1 MMWPGQN
8 GCSVGSVAIQIEGSA
23 RAAIVLLQCLSP
35 LLAQSGHPD
44 RAAEC
49 PLPGVKLTTLF
60 QSVMSGFDPKR
71 SLGGQICTRALHY
84 CEKSG

>member
-8 GCSVGSVAIQIEGSA
+8 GCSVGCVAIQIEGSA
-23 RAAIVLLQCLSP
+23 RAAIVLLQC
-35 LLAQSGHPD
+35 PD